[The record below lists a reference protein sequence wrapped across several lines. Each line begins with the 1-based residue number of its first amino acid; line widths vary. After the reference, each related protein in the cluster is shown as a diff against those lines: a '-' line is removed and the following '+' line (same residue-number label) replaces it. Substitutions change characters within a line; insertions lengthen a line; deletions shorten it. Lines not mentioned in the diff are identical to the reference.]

1 MLIKPFLAKC
11 GDRTSLPK
19 AHPTCGAPE
28 EWFSDEILVPNG
40 FCGLTFDFFV
50 NWSARPV
57 CLTPVVW
64 VKRILA
70 APHTYSQFIKDL
82 QINLLA
88 EFGASYLKRLV
99 SFAKSHQLDAQLI
112 IFRDD
117 FDWKAETTELLLVYV
132 SKGHS
137 GNLFFEPFILTLKQL
152 KQRIQLYSGG
162 PVQLGF
168 KGLFYGTSN
177 LECVLS
183 GSDSLYPGDVDLVLL
198 NEADQP
204 VGLLEFKKHSLGTP
218 ITNQR
223 LSNYYP
229 RPDGRKY
236 DRLTV
241 LKDYLSSVKG
251 SDIPLMVLYYPT
263 VAGCTEGML
272 EVLVG
277 SIGKL
282 ATKAASNFKLPLAK
296 SPEAYNLLVHV
307 LKKAIN
313 SDKYAVPV
321 TVKRVPVPEK
331 VLHQVEHYLHS
342 HNLGSRGVE
351 DGSKL
356 KQKVGLLGEL
366 VTHEYL
372 HGNMPDLNEKLD
384 GFDGGCDIMFRGYRI
399 DVKTMERNSY
409 VKPDFVN
416 NFYILQEQQQADL
429 LVFCSYHATDQV
441 LEICGWMPKKE
452 LARRGTF
459 YAAGTKRMRT
469 NSTSFHFRQD
479 NYEVENKALDD
490 MDSLKKL
497 PLKTP

>member
-19 AHPTCGAPE
+19 AHLTSGAPE
-28 EWFSDEILVPNG
+28 EWFSNEILAPHG
-40 FCGLTFDFFV
+40 FFGLTFDFFV
-50 NWSARPV
+50 DWSARPV
-57 CLTPVVW
+57 CLRPVVW

-70 APHTYSQFIKDL
+70 PPHTYPQFIEDL
-82 QINLLA
+82 QANLLA
-88 EFGASYLKRLV
+88 EFSAAYLKRLV

-132 SKGHS
+132 SERDS
-137 GNLFFEPFILTLKQL
+137 GNFCFDPFILTLKQL

-162 PVQLGF
+162 PVQMGS

-183 GSDSLYPGDVDLVLL
+183 GTDSLYPGDVDLVLL
-198 NEADQP
+198 NKADQP
-204 VGLLEFKKHSLGTP
+204 VGLLEFKKHTLDTP
-218 ITNQR
+218 ITDQR

-236 DRLTV
+236 DRLAI

-251 SDIPLMVLYYPT
+251 SHIPLLVIYYPT
-263 VAGCTEGML
+263 VVGCTEGKL

-277 SIGKL
+277 STGKL
-282 ATKAASNFKLPLAK
+282 ATKAASNLKLPLSK

-307 LKKAIN
+307 LKKTID
-313 SDKYAVPV
+313 SDKDSVPV
-321 TVKRVPVPEK
+321 KVKRVPVPEN
-331 VLHQVEHYLHS
+331 VLHQIEDYLHS
-342 HNLGSRGVE
+342 HNLGNRGVE

-372 HGNMPDLNEKLD
+372 HGNMPDLNDKLD
-384 GFDGGCDIMFRGYRI
+384 GFDGGYDILYRGYRI

-416 NFYILQEQQQADL
+416 NFYILQEEHPADL

-469 NSTSFHFRQD
+469 NSTSFYFRQD
-479 NYEVENKALDD
+479 NYEIENKALDD
-490 MDSLKKL
+490 TESLKKL
-497 PLKTP
+497 PFKTP